1 MAMLYEAHRMNTIE
15 PFSIGKIS
23 IPKPNIGGITDKV
36 VDVGKDVGGTVTNTG
51 GNIKDKVVDV
61 GKDVGSKVVDVGK
74 DVGGKVVDVGK
85 DVGGKVVDI
94 GKSVGGKIV
103 DIGKGIGKV
112 LGPAFKKLLEFF
124 MMLLKNWKLALLL
137 VVGLFILFWVS
148 RIVGVF
154 RMFTG

>member
-1 MAMLYEAHRMNTIE
+1 MSLLYEAHRMSTIE
-15 PFSIGKIS
+15 PFKIS

-51 GNIKDKVVDV
+51 GNIKD
-61 GKDVGSKVVDVGK
+61 
-74 DVGGKVVDVGK
+74 KVVDVGK

-148 RIVGVF
+148 RVVGVF

>member
-74 DVGGKVVDVGK
+74 DVGGKVVD
-85 DVGGKVVDI
+85 I

>member
-15 PFSIGKIS
+15 PFSIK
-23 IPKPNIGGITDKV
+23 IPKPNIGGILDK
-36 VDVGKDVGGTVTNTG
+36 GKDIGGGIV
-51 GNIKDKVVDV
+51 DK
-61 GKDVGSKVVDVGK
+61 GKDIGK

-103 DIGKGIGKV
+103 DIGKGIGKI
-112 LGPAFKKLLEFF
+112 LGPAFKKLLEFL
-124 MMLLKNWKLALLL
+124 MMILKNWKIALGV

-148 RIVGVF
+148 RIAGF
-154 RMFTG
+154 FKMFTG

>member
-1 MAMLYEAHRMNTIE
+1 MSLLYEAHRMSTIE
-15 PFSIGKIS
+15 PFKIS

-51 GNIKDKVVDV
+51 GNIKD
-61 GKDVGSKVVDVGK
+61 KVVDVGK

-148 RIVGVF
+148 RVVGVF

>member
-15 PFSIGKIS
+15 PFSIK
-23 IPKPNIGGITDKV
+23 IPKPNIGGIVDKGKDIGGGI
-36 VDVGKDVGGTVTNTG
+36 VDKGKDIGKDVV
-51 GNIKDKVVDV
+51 DK
-61 GKDVGSKVVDVGK
+61 GK

-103 DIGKGIGKV
+103 DIGKGIGKI
-112 LGPAFKKLLEFF
+112 LGPAFKKLLEFL
-124 MMLLKNWKLALLL
+124 MMILKNWKIALGV

-148 RIVGVF
+148 RIAGF
-154 RMFTG
+154 FKMFSG

>member
-1 MAMLYEAHRMNTIE
+1 MSTIE
-15 PFSIGKIS
+15 PFKIS
-23 IPKPNIGGITDKV
+23 IPKPNIGGIVDKGK
-36 VDVGKDVGGTVTNTG
+36 DIGGGIIDKGKDIGGGIIDKGKDIGKDVV
-51 GNIKDKVVDV
+51 DK
-61 GKDVGSKVVDVGK
+61 GK
-74 DVGGKVVDVGK
+74 DVGGKVVDIGK

-103 DIGKGIGKV
+103 DIGKGIGKI

-124 MMLLKNWKLALLL
+124 MWLIKNWKIALGV

-148 RIVGVF
+148 RVAGFF

>member
-15 PFSIGKIS
+15 PFSIK
-23 IPKPNIGGITDKV
+23 IPKPNIGGILDKGKDIGGGI
-36 VDVGKDVGGTVTNTG
+36 VDKGKDIGKDVV
-51 GNIKDKVVDV
+51 DK
-61 GKDVGSKVVDVGK
+61 GK

-103 DIGKGIGKV
+103 DIGKGIGKI
-112 LGPAFKKLLEFF
+112 LGPAFKKLLEFL
-124 MMLLKNWKLALLL
+124 MMILKNWKIALGV

-148 RIVGVF
+148 RIAGF
-154 RMFTG
+154 FKMFSG